1 VRLLRK
7 IHNRVYA
14 TRYLRRDTYCQWI
27 LDSGLSPSLI
37 PTITGLRW
45 ARVAKVRCLTD
56 ISPADMSG
64 PQGQIRRLT
73 DVPAAYI
80 WSAGIRAR
88 SPDLHFRTYA
98 TRCLRR
104 DMYRQLVFDSR
115 MCSTLHPTVF
125 MLLGCTPL
133 LQYWVNGF
141 QYFATGLPTVLGYWA
156 RWARVAS
163 ARSLTAYPP
172 EICLVRWG
180 ACVSLRLYT
189 RCGISG

>member
-1 VRLLRK
+1 
-7 IHNRVYA
+7 
-14 TRYLRRDTYCQWI
+14 
-27 LDSGLSPSLI
+27 
-37 PTITGLRW
+37 
-45 ARVAKVRCLTD
+45 
-56 ISPADMSG
+56 MSG

-73 DVPAAYI
+73 GVPAAYI

-115 MCSTLHPTVF
+115 MCSTLLPTVF

-133 LQYWVNGF
+133 LQYWVTGF

-163 ARSLTAYPP
+163 VRSLTPYPP
-172 EICLVRWG
+172 GICLVRWG

-189 RCGISG
+189 QCGVSGCPPQVLRYAISTEMCSQWFLDSIVSANRQAFSIELLGDLRERC